1 MYFFTHLEWRR
12 TGFTNLINK
21 GKGETMLKVKRKIK
35 RKDGT
40 KEKKHTNSI
49 ARIQQLLASPA
60 WNFTTQPRKKK
71 YKICSISEYYVTIN
85 HATHRGL
92 KRNTSRAVS
101 NANKG
106 KKKWLSSIVQTSFAE
121 KHFKA
126 EESVTLQNIF
136 SSVADFRHVVSVLPA
151 ARLIKASRIIVAL
164 QKANRPSEIKKSSL
178 VFWLSS

>member
-1 MYFFTHLEWRR
+1 MYFFKHLEWRR

-21 GKGETMLKVKRKIK
+21 GKGETMLKVKRKRK

-40 KEKKHTNSI
+40 KEKKYTNSI
-49 ARIQQLLASPA
+49 ARIQQLLASRA

-106 KKKWLSSIVQTSFAE
+106 KKKVTLIDRANHLLQKNILKQKRAWPSKTSF
-121 KHFKA
+121 
-126 EESVTLQNIF
+126 LQWPTF
-136 SSVADFRHVVSVLPA
+136 VM
-151 ARLIKASRIIVAL
+151 
-164 QKANRPSEIKKSSL
+164 
-178 VFWLSS
+178 

>member
-1 MYFFTHLEWRR
+1 MYFFKHLEWRR

-21 GKGETMLKVKRKIK
+21 GKGETMLKVKRKRK

-49 ARIQQLLASPA
+49 ARIQQLLASRA

-92 KRNTSRAVS
+92 KRNTSRKVS
-101 NANKG
+101 NANKR
-106 KKKWLSSIVQTSFAE
+106 KKKSDVNRSWKPSFVE

-126 EESVTLQNIF
+126 EESVTLQNILF
-136 SSVADFRHVVSVLPA
+136 
-151 ARLIKASRIIVAL
+151 L
-164 QKANRPSEIKKSSL
+164 QWPTF
-178 VFWLSS
+178 VM

>member
-1 MYFFTHLEWRR
+1 MYFFKHLEWRR

-21 GKGETMLKVKRKIK
+21 GKGKGETMLKVKRKRK

-49 ARIQQLLASPA
+49 ARIQQLLASRA

-106 KKKWLSSIVQTSFAE
+106 KKSDFNRSCKHLLQKNILKQKRAWPSKTSF
-121 KHFKA
+121 
-126 EESVTLQNIF
+126 LQWPTF
-136 SSVADFRHVVSVLPA
+136 VM
-151 ARLIKASRIIVAL
+151 
-164 QKANRPSEIKKSSL
+164 
-178 VFWLSS
+178 